1 MEKIVIDFTANPQN
15 INATIDLLEKIGK
28 VDAVNAAQMRNNHDK
43 YMEYSKQK
51 LKVLGDEETAAGK
64 AKKATES
71 NFNSINNSI
80 NQLSR
85 ELPAFT
91 YSMQTGFMAIS
102 NNIPALVDGLNQLK
116 VKNAEL
122 AASGKATQTALSAV
136 TSAIFS
142 WQTAISIGITLLTV
156 YGAEV
161 GKTIMKLFEQS
172 KALDVNTEA
181 FKKNTQEIIDN
192 YKSIKK
198 RTEEVN
204 KLRIETDDTETKHF
218 KESMLLAE
226 DYSNRTIELREKQ
239 AIQTAKLNAASK
251 ELEEKSLKEYGIITS
266 DVLKKIIKDSSF
278 LQSSQR
284 YETQLLD
291 EEFDLKRKKMKQKQA
306 EEDLKAA
313 KKDGKDL
320 AKEKEQQRLNDL
332 QALERWWESINEAN
346 RKAHAAFELDNK
358 ERFEERL
365 FLEDADE
372 KTLQVLRDAQ
382 KKRQDLQIKDSEWQ
396 KEFDEKQ
403 LKDRLKRITNAE
415 REITNIIFQA
425 AQAQIQNNIDVV
437 DAKMNIQNRAI
448 DQQKILAEQGMQNT
462 LAFEIRRQDEL
473 ERVRLEEQKKMK
485 KAKELEIFLN
495 ALIKYTESEKNPLV
509 AIVKAAGVVGAAKVA
524 EAVYAEEGGVLGS
537 MHSKSY
543 VSMAGATRRHPGGG
557 DVLVHA
563 QKGEGFVSLNDM
575 KNLQAGVLPKWMSG
589 MMRVPFN
596 HKLIP
601 ASPVGGSIDMSGIEK
616 KLDSLEL
623 TIKNKKETT
632 FAAEF
637 IDNIPHIITK
647 EIENGIARTTRQALT
662 RF

>member
-28 VDAVNAAQMRNNHDK
+28 VDAVNAAQMRNNHEK

-122 AASGKATQTALSAV
+122 AASGKPTQTAFSAI
-136 TSAIFS
+136 TAAIFS
-142 WQTAISIGITLLTV
+142 WQTALSIGITLLTV
-156 YGAEV
+156 YGKEIGNVILNMLDFQSTEDKMTKAINDNSAAIDKNVKKTRELSEQLKIANIEDDV
-161 GKTIMKLFEQS
+161 LTGKITKEQGERLKLQAKYSEDIFKIENDRAYRLRKLWLETS
-172 KALDVNTEA
+172 KA
-181 FKKNTQEIIDN
+181 IDN
-192 YKSIKK
+192 DGSNLK
-198 RTEEVN
+198 EVQAIYAKQELELN
-204 KLRIETDDTETKHF
+204 RSYDDERKV
-218 KESMLLAE
+218 
-226 DYSNRTIELREKQ
+226 LRELFLKDTDKINDKFKADQ
-239 AIQTAKLNAASK
+239 KK
-251 ELEEKSLKEYGIITS
+251 KDEKN
-266 DVLKKIIKDSSF
+266 DKKDKADAE
-278 LQSSQR
+278 R
-284 YETQLLD
+284 KRLD
-291 EEFDLKRKKMKQKQA
+291 E
-306 EEDLKAA
+306 
-313 KKDGKDL
+313 
-320 AKEKEQQRLNDL
+320 L
-332 QALERWWESINEAN
+332 QALERFWESVNSAN
-346 RKAHAAFELDNK
+346 QKAFEQDNK
-358 ERFEERL
+358 ERFEDRTEQMAL
-365 FLEDADE
+365 EANEDEFLKALKD
-372 KTLQVLRDAQ
+372 VQ
-382 KKRQDLQIKDSEWQ
+382 KKRQDLEIKDSEWQ
-396 KEFDEKQ
+396 KEFDDKN
-403 LKDRLKRITNAE
+403 LKERLKKIAKAE
-415 REITNIIFQA
+415 KEINEVISKSVQN
-425 AQAQIQNNIDVV
+425 QIQSNIDAV

-543 VSMAGATRRHPGGG
+543 VSMAGATKRHPGGG
-557 DVLVHA
+557 DVLVHG
-563 QKGEGFVSLNDM
+563 QIGEGYVSLKDM
-575 KNLQAGVLPKWMSG
+575 EGLKEGKLPKWMAG

-601 ASPVGGSIDMSGIEK
+601 ASAVGGSIDMSGIEK